1 LKIDKRLDASIY
13 HSIQSPGKTLYQAL
27 MQVKDNSIREVVIGS
42 RKNCGKEDRQMKSFL
57 GKVQFKYKEFSN
69 LFIDMEKLDRNPFT

>member
-1 LKIDKRLDASIY
+1 
-13 HSIQSPGKTLYQAL
+13 